1 MNGCNFLLSLV
12 VSLVISLVALP
23 AHAVEIAVAEGL
35 ILEIS
40 LSEGWTLHLEP
51 PEALVK
57 EAASH
62 VAHEA
67 AAANATAEQIEAVVR
82 RRLGVNEAFIYHA
95 ASGAHLDIDFSP
107 VGPGQSTPS
116 AQTLRNSAE
125 YAARSLEN
133 EDDVAALA
141 WEVSSAKIAG
151 VDDVFLLS
159 ADYLQHDHQT
169 NFRGYIG
176 SVDKNWFYLY
186 FTAPGKNPEV
196 LQEMQSMLDSLLIR
210 AADR

>member
-1 MNGCNFLLSLV
+1 MNRYAFLLGLV
-12 VSLVISLVALP
+12 LGLVALP
-23 AHAVEIAVAEGL
+23 VYAVEIAVGEGL
-35 ILEIS
+35 VLEIS
-40 LSEGWTLHLEP
+40 LSEGWALHFEP

-67 AAANATAEQIEAVVR
+67 AAANASAEQIEEVAR
-82 RRLGVNEAFIYHA
+82 RRLAVNEAFIYHA

-107 VGPGQSTPS
+107 LGPGQSTPS

-125 YAARSLEN
+125 YAAQSLEN

-141 WEVSSAKIAG
+141 WEVSSAKING
-151 VDDVFLLS
+151 VDEVFLLS

-169 NFRGYIG
+169 TFRGYIG

-196 LQEMQSMLDSLLIR
+196 LQEMQSMLDSVSIR
-210 AADR
+210 SADR

>member
-1 MNGCNFLLSLV
+1 MNKYAFLL
-12 VSLVISLVALP
+12 SLVISLVALP

-67 AAANATAEQIEAVVR
+67 AAANATAEKIEDVAR
-82 RRLGVNEAFIYHA
+82 RRLWVNEAFIYHA

-125 YAARSLEN
+125 YAGRSLEN

-141 WEVSSAKIAG
+141 WEVSTAKING

-159 ADYLQHDHQT
+159 ADYLRHDHQT

-196 LQEMQSMLDSLLIR
+196 LQEMQSMLDSVSIR
-210 AADR
+210 AVDR